1 MIDYL
6 KNFDISIEELETI
19 ESKLSKEMVLS
30 FQIMQSNVIEVL
42 SYFKELGVEK
52 LANIVI
58 YRPDLCFKSIADL
71 ETLFKKIDI
80 ELLQFIIDKSPD
92 DLTCFDI

>member
-6 KNFDISIEELETI
+6 KDFSISIEEYDLI
-19 ESKLSKEMVLS
+19 EARLSKEMISNFNVMQNNVVDVLTY
-30 FQIMQSNVIEVL
+30 L
-42 SYFKELGVEK
+42 KELGVSK
-52 LANIVI
+52 VANVII

-71 ETLFKKIDI
+71 QMLFKKIDI
-80 ELLQFIIDKSPD
+80 ELLIYIINNSPD